1 MRLDKTSALALCEV
15 GKTNVW
21 PMEGNRSEAEK
32 RYMNG
37 RGVAL
42 GALAVAE
49 RMPGATS
56 LHWLCL
62 RADQGPSLVY
72 RNSRKRFQ
80 CRGQEMLEH
89 HPTTPDPHGYGIR
102 TRVPTGTLSG

>member
-1 MRLDKTSALALCEV
+1 MRLDKTSALALREV

-21 PMEGNRSEAEK
+21 PRVGNRSESEK
-32 RYMNG
+32 RYMKG

-56 LHWLCL
+56 LQGLRL
-62 RADQGPSLVY
+62 RADQCCRFRLADCLLVCEV
-72 RNSRKRFQ
+72 N
-80 CRGQEMLEH
+80 G
-89 HPTTPDPHGYGIR
+89 
-102 TRVPTGTLSG
+102 